1 MRTLT
6 FNGTKQTQQ
15 QGHGSL
21 LALKVLNMPLHQ
33 FYVLKSPH
41 LNTYS
46 NSIS

>member
-21 LALKVLNMPLHQ
+21 LALKVLNMPLDQ
-33 FYVLKSPH
+33 TLRLKEPPFK
-41 LNTYS
+41 N
-46 NSIS
+46 I